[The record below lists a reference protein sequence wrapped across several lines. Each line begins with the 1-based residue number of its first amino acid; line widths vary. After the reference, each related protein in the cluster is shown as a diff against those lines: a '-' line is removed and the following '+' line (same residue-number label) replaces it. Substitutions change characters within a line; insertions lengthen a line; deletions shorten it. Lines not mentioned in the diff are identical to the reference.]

1 MLAKLIKYGR
11 IRTHSRRLQVK
22 YRFIFKKVCDKC
34 VTIKCHKPVV
44 NIRFFSE
51 MAGFESI
58 RVLYKSS
65 IDSF

>member
-1 MLAKLIKYGR
+1 MERGRFELIHRCTNQWLLGL
-11 IRTHSRRLQVK
+11 IVK
-22 YRFIFKKVCDKC
+22 VSDKC
-34 VTIKCHKPVV
+34 LTIKCHKSVV

-65 IDSF
+65 IGSF